1 MIVKL
6 KMKTDLVNQTRY
18 PVVTVPQND
27 GDCRIM
33 EIALYAGEETW
44 QIPEGVNVRLYY
56 ARADGTGGSYDS
68 LEDGSLAWKA
78 DGNILTVMLIPQIFT
93 VAGNVAAKV
102 EFRKEDKWLNTFDF
116 WIQVM
121 HGCSDGAVKVEDYF
135 NWAAWTNQEL
145 EMMLKRAKE
154 SGAFAGPQ
162 GIQGIQGPAG
172 AAGYT
177 PVKGVDYFT
186 DTDKAEWEGYIVS
199 ELAKRGQLKPEFAE
213 TIEQCTDTTKLYVL
227 PDGFIYAYVSDGGTT
242 VETVTE
248 QIIGTTDN
256 PWSAGR
262 LSSGNP
268 NGISGYVTTP
278 YIDLQKY
285 SVPFVLH
292 LKGITFSYK
301 NYGAATQSYLRW
313 SQYKTDKTHLIT
325 DMTQASAFGPDYW
338 NNAATLTDVGDGS
351 VEIAF
356 TPPVTN
362 KSGVEIGYARFSG
375 YGTEANAN
383 VYITYE
389 REIHASGWENTGH
402 AFVPADYETRI
413 VALEQKIEDF
423 SVDEDVNIAVF
434 TVANPAV
441 KAFMASADYADGDYS
456 YSNVTNYSGNEYYR
470 KDLPFPVVL
479 GWKKETAVQYVVTVG
494 SQTYYTQ
501 DNHLSVWNLVP
512 NKTYSFTIFA
522 LCANGSI
529 TAIKNG
535 SFTTA
540 ADKTRMLNIDGIQ
553 NVRDIGGYSGMNG
566 KKVKYGLIYRGSGM
580 DEAIQSNLR
589 ITGMGKQEMVARVG
603 IKTDLDLRGANN
615 ITESALGS
623 GVDFYTPPYSY
634 LHYASAI
641 TDATSKGYFKIM
653 LEYIVTQ
660 LTNSKPVYIHCSGGC
675 DRTGTLVF
683 LLLGLLGV
691 SESDLAKEYELSSF
705 SAIGAGR
712 CRNSS
717 AYDYKGMVNAIKA
730 YNGSTTTDKFVAF
743 ATECGVSSAT
753 ITSFRNLMLG

>member
-1 MIVKL
+1 MANEKQFNTRIILKHDIEANWNLATGFIPKKGEIVIYDADEFY
-6 KMKTDLVNQTRY
+6 TY
-18 PVVTVPQND
+18 PRFKI
-27 GDCRIM
+27 G
-33 EIALYAGEETW
+33 
-44 QIPEGVNVRLYY
+44 
-56 ARADGTGGSYDS
+56 
-68 LEDGSLAWKA
+68 DGSTTVGSLPFMGELTSDDEEASEPTPLDA
-78 DGNILTVMLIPQIFT
+78 DTLCGHN
-93 VAGNVAAKV
+93 A
-102 EFRKEDKWLNTFDF
+102 
-116 WIQVM
+116 
-121 HGCSDGAVKVEDYF
+121 DYF
-135 NWAAWTNQEL
+135 DTQIAIE
-145 EMMLKRAKE
+145 RAR
-154 SGAFAGPQ
+154 
-162 GIQGIQGPAG
+162 ID
-172 AAGYT
+172 T
-177 PVKGVDYFT
+177 FT
-186 DTDKAEWEGYIVS
+186 A
-199 ELAKRGQLKPEFAE
+199 ELAKRGQLQPEFANS
-213 TIEQCTDTTKLYVL
+213 IEECTDTTKLYVL

-242 VETVTE
+242 TETVTE

-256 PWSAGR
+256 PWGAGR

-268 NGISGYVTTP
+268 NGTAGYVTTP

-285 SVPFVLH
+285 SVPFTLH
-292 LKGITFSYK
+292 LGGISFKYNSDGNIRFSTYQ
-301 NYGAATQSYLRW
+301 TS
-313 SQYKTDKTHLIT
+313 KTHIT
-325 DMTQASAFGPDYW
+325 TAVPQASAFID
-338 NNAATLTDVGDGS
+338 NFANAELTENADNSIDV
-351 VEIAF
+351 VF
-356 TPPVTN
+356 TPPVTT
-362 KSGVEIGYARFSG
+362 KDGATTIGYARFSG

-470 KDLPFPVVL
+470 KDLPFPVVI
-479 GWKKETAVQYVVTVG
+479 GWNKKENAVQYVVTVG

-589 ITGMGKQEMVARVG
+589 ITDMGKQEMVARVG

-641 TDATSKGYFKIM
+641 TDATSKGYFKTM

-705 SAIGAGR
+705 STIGQGR

-730 YNGSTTTDKFVAF
+730 YSGSTTTDKFVAF
-743 ATECGVSSAT
+743 ATDCGVSSAT